1 MTEQLTDAPTETE
14 TLPVAPGPIRVAWAL
29 VPRVNLLPIEIIEAR
44 RFRQTQI
51 MLAATVLVAVGVAT
65 AGVVWAQQGVNAA
78 NEDLEASEYRV
89 ASLQKE
95 QTRYAAV
102 PLVAAQ
108 LDAANA
114 ARTQAMGTD
123 VLWYRY
129 LNDIRAAQP
138 ANVKL
143 NSLALTLTATSAAPA
158 AGAGADVLSV
168 PGIGTIQT
176 AGTAAQY
183 SQVSAWLEALNK
195 LNGTASSSLGNAAK
209 APDAEDPAEAV
220 TFAAG
225 AVITSDALSHR
236 YDKKA
241 G

>member
-1 MTEQLTDAPTETE
+1 MTEQLTDEPVTE
-14 TLPVAPGPIRVAWAL
+14 TLPVEAGPIRVSWAS

-44 RFRQTQI
+44 RFRQTKI
-51 MLAATVLVAVGVAT
+51 MLAATVLGAVLVAS
-65 AGVVWAQQGVNAA
+65 AGVLWAQQGVNAA
-78 NEDLEASEYRV
+78 NDELAASEFRV
-89 ASLQKE
+89 TSLQRE

-114 ARTQAMGTD
+114 ARTRAMGAD

-129 LNDIRAAQP
+129 LNDVRDAQP

-143 NSLALTLTATSAAPA
+143 DSLTLTLTSAAT
-158 AGAGADVLSV
+158 GVGADVLTA

-195 LNGTASSSLGNAAK
+195 LNGTSSSALSNAAK
-209 APDAEDPAEAV
+209 AADAADPTKAV
-220 TFAAG
+220 TFAVG

>member
-1 MTEQLTDAPTETE
+1 MTEQLTDERVSE
-14 TLPVAPGPIRVAWAL
+14 TLPVEAGPVRIAWAS
-29 VPRVNLLPIEIIEAR
+29 VPRVNLLPIEIIDAR
-44 RFRQTQI
+44 RFRRTKI
-51 MLAATVLVAVGVAT
+51 MMAATVLGAVVVAS
-65 AGVVWAQQGVNAA
+65 AGVLWAQAGVNAA
-78 NEDLEASEYRV
+78 NDDLAASESRV
-89 ASLQKE
+89 TSLQNE

-102 PLVAAQ
+102 PQVAAQ
-108 LDAANA
+108 LDAANN

-129 LNDIRAAQP
+129 LNDVRDAQP
-138 ANVKL
+138 TNVKL
-143 NSLALTLTATSAAPA
+143 DSLTLTLTATSASAV
-158 AGAGADVLSV
+158 AGPSADVLST

-195 LNGTASSSLGNAAK
+195 LGGTSSSRLSTASK
-209 APDAEDPAEAV
+209 ATDVDDPTKAV
-220 TFAAG
+220 TFAVG